1 MKTVSK
7 ESFLG
12 LQRFTKFYV
21 SKWYLPLVLILGLVF
36 ILLPNTLRDNPFMI
50 GDESFYHLR
59 IAQNVLDEGY
69 VNYDELS
76 FSGRNNFMELGL
88 SYIIAGVSYITKL
101 SIESSA
107 KYLFALL
114 GVISL
119 FLGYLILKHFDAKEG
134 LFTLPVIFLSPPFI
148 YLFSVVN
155 KVAIP
160 ISLSL
165 LAIYLLLKKRYYLSA
180 LPLLAIPFFNY
191 AFTIF
196 ILISFLIIWLYIK
209 KRKVVI
215 LILLI
220 LLLGW
225 IFSLDGNNFKIISD
239 FGSELGVSIFGI
251 FILLFGIS
259 VFWKKQE
266 FPYLYF
272 LVLLLFIASIK
283 IRWIIFILIIPFSF
297 LVTLNLS
304 YLIKMKW
311 ESGLIKDLTV
321 LLLICGLLFSGVSS
335 ANFLSEEG
343 PDKELFDAL
352 SNIPIGSVVLS
363 HQFNGYWINYAGM
376 KTVIGPFTNID
387 NYDERKEDVKQ
398 LFESRD
404 LSLVKSIL
412 DKYNVDYILIT
423 PDMRNGFIWSDDEE
437 GVLFLLKYSAED
449 FERFYDKD
457 LDSYKDVE
465 IWKYNKK

>member
-1 MKTVSK
+1 
-7 ESFLG
+7 
-12 LQRFTKFYV
+12 
-21 SKWYLPLVLILGLVF
+21 
-36 ILLPNTLRDNPFMI
+36 
-50 GDESFYHLR
+50 
-59 IAQNVLDEGY
+59 
-69 VNYDELS
+69 
-76 FSGRNNFMELGL
+76 
-88 SYIIAGVSYITKL
+88 
-101 SIESSA
+101 
-107 KYLFALL
+107 
-114 GVISL
+114 
-119 FLGYLILKHFDAKEG
+119 
-134 LFTLPVIFLSPPFI
+134 
-148 YLFSVVN
+148 
-155 KVAIP
+155 
-160 ISLSL
+160 
-165 LAIYLLLKKRYYLSA
+165 
-180 LPLLAIPFFNY
+180 
-191 AFTIF
+191 
-196 ILISFLIIWLYIK
+196 
-209 KRKVVI
+209 
-215 LILLI
+215 
-220 LLLGW
+220 
-225 IFSLDGNNFKIISD
+225 
-239 FGSELGVSIFGI
+239 
-251 FILLFGIS
+251 
-259 VFWKKQE
+259 
-266 FPYLYF
+266 
-272 LVLLLFIASIK
+272 
-283 IRWIIFILIIPFSF
+283 
-297 LVTLNLS
+297 
-304 YLIKMKW
+304 MKW

-457 LDSYKDVE
+457 LDSYKDLE

>member
-1 MKTVSK
+1 
-7 ESFLG
+7 
-12 LQRFTKFYV
+12 
-21 SKWYLPLVLILGLVF
+21 
-36 ILLPNTLRDNPFMI
+36 MI

-69 VNYDELS
+69 VNYDGLS

-160 ISLSL
+160 IFLSL
-165 LAIYLLLKKRYYLSA
+165 LVIYLLLKKRYYISA
-180 LPLLAIPFFNY
+180 VPMLAIPLFNY

-209 KRKVVI
+209 KKKVA
-215 LILLI
+215 LFILLI

-259 VFWKKQE
+259 VS
-266 FPYLYF
+266 
-272 LVLLLFIASIK
+272 LL
-283 IRWIIFILIIPFSF
+283 P
-297 LVTLNLS
+297 
-304 YLIKMKW
+304 
-311 ESGLIKDLTV
+311 
-321 LLLICGLLFSGVSS
+321 
-335 ANFLSEEG
+335 
-343 PDKELFDAL
+343 
-352 SNIPIGSVVLS
+352 
-363 HQFNGYWINYAGM
+363 
-376 KTVIGPFTNID
+376 
-387 NYDERKEDVKQ
+387 
-398 LFESRD
+398 
-404 LSLVKSIL
+404 
-412 DKYNVDYILIT
+412 
-423 PDMRNGFIWSDDEE
+423 
-437 GVLFLLKYSAED
+437 
-449 FERFYDKD
+449 
-457 LDSYKDVE
+457 
-465 IWKYNKK
+465 

>member
-1 MKTVSK
+1 MMKTVSK

-12 LQRFTKFYV
+12 LQRFTKFYA

-69 VNYDELS
+69 VNYDGLS

-88 SYIIAGVSYITKL
+88 SYIIAGFSYITKL

-107 KYLFALL
+107 KYLFGLL

-148 YLFSVVN
+148 YLFSV
-155 KVAIP
+155 
-160 ISLSL
+160 
-165 LAIYLLLKKRYYLSA
+165 
-180 LPLLAIPFFNY
+180 FNY

-209 KRKVVI
+209 KKQVV
-215 LILLI
+215 LFILLI

-251 FILLFGIS
+251 FILLFGVS

-266 FPYLYF
+266 FPHLYF
-272 LVLLLFIASIK
+272 LALLLFIASIK
-283 IRWIIFILIIPFSF
+283 IRWMIFILIIPFSF

-398 LFESRD
+398 LFESR
-404 LSLVKSIL
+404 K
-412 DKYNVDYILIT
+412 
-423 PDMRNGFIWSDDEE
+423 
-437 GVLFLLKYSAED
+437 
-449 FERFYDKD
+449 
-457 LDSYKDVE
+457 
-465 IWKYNKK
+465 

>member
-1 MKTVSK
+1 MMKTVSK

-12 LQRFTKFYV
+12 LQRFTKFYA

-69 VNYDELS
+69 VNYDGLS

-160 ISLSL
+160 L
-165 LAIYLLLKKRYYLSA
+165 
-180 LPLLAIPFFNY
+180 FNY

-209 KRKVVI
+209 KKKVA
-215 LILLI
+215 LFILLI

-251 FILLFGIS
+251 FILLFGVS

-266 FPYLYF
+266 FPHLYF

-437 GVLFLLKYSAED
+437 G
-449 FERFYDKD
+449 
-457 LDSYKDVE
+457 E
-465 IWKYNKK
+465 I